1 MYVSRRRRHGGGG
14 EGDMDSTG
22 LPVELGGRGKSPPQS
37 PGPRG
42 VTGTQGTGW
51 WGGEGGG
58 EKEGWGDTPP
68 IRVCVAPSRF
78 VIGCRD
84 PPSTT
89 PPSTPSLSICV
100 CSYWFSACISL
111 SVTWSIYLS
120 VISVYSYIDFGLLS
134 FLSPC
139 FYPLFHPKLWL
150 SNFQF
155 PFRIMM

>member
-22 LPVELGGRGKSPPQS
+22 LPVELGRREGEIPSTESWPARGDRNSRDRMM
-37 PGPRG
+37 G
-42 VTGTQGTGW
+42 
-51 WGGEGGG
+51 GGG

-68 IRVCVAPSRF
+68 IRVCVAPSRL

-155 PFRIMM
+155 PFGIMM